1 MSQATHAPRAA
12 FGRLERDLR
21 RRRFEAIDPLLRVEL
36 AALALLGAGFV
47 FWQARV
53 PLHAQVREAGP
64 IAFLFATAACWAFLG
79 LLAALLAGGRLGATL
94 RGAPA
99 GPAWLHL
106 PVEPRLIERH
116 LTWNALGQV
125 IPLAVAGAGLLAAGI
140 GIVPVWWLPPVGAAG
155 ALAMYAGARAGSWCA
170 VRWAAPGGAGAAI
183 ERALFARHER
193 RDTHR
198 LPAPR
203 WQRLAPWRA
212 LLHKDLRW
220 TRRPSRARR
229 VLPAALGFALLSL
242 IAWRLPIELDAA
254 RFAAFALALLAAA
267 ALAEWLIEL
276 IGSDPFPV
284 VRSLPLSLGDVWLA
298 RAAWVL
304 ALAAG
309 LVVTHALAGAEH
321 AAAANPVF
329 LIWLFMATLCI
340 GLLGVHYGITLF
352 PQGDIATRLLG
363 LSLGLAIAVS
373 IMLPMAGWL
382 VLLTAV
388 LHSTRRL
395 PRWWRLEESGC

>member
-1 MSQATHAPRAA
+1 MSQASHASRAA

-21 RRRFEAIDPLLRVEL
+21 RRRFEAIDPLLRVEV

-53 PLHAQVREAGP
+53 PLHGQVRDAGP
-64 IAFLFATAACWAFLG
+64 IAFLVAAAACWAFLAA
-79 LLAALLAGGRLGATL
+79 LAALLAGGRLAAAL

-106 PVEPRLIERH
+106 PVEPHLIERH
-116 LTWNALGQV
+116 LSWNALGQAV
-125 IPLAVAGAGLLAAGI
+125 PLGIAGAGLLAAGV
-140 GIVPVWWLPPVGAAG
+140 GLVPAWWLPPVGLAG
-155 ALAMYAGARAGSWCA
+155 ALAIYAGARAGCGCA
-170 VRWAAPGGAGAAI
+170 VRLAAPRGAGTAI

-193 RDTHR
+193 RSAGR

-203 WQRLAPWRA
+203 WRRVAAWRA

-220 TRRPSRARR
+220 MGRPSRARR
-229 VLPAALGFALLSL
+229 VLPAALGFAALSV
-242 IAWRLPIELDAA
+242 IAWRLPIELPAA

-267 ALAEWLIEL
+267 ALAEWLVGL
-276 IGSDPFPV
+276 TGSDPFPV
-284 VRSLPLSLGDVWLA
+284 VRSLPVGLGDVWLA
-298 RAAWVL
+298 RAAWVF
-304 ALAAG
+304 AFAMA
-309 LVVTHALAGAEH
+309 LVVTHALAGANH

-329 LIWLFMATLCI
+329 LIWLLLATICI

-363 LSLGLAIAVS
+363 LSLGLAVAVS

-395 PRWWRLEESGC
+395 PRWWRIEEP